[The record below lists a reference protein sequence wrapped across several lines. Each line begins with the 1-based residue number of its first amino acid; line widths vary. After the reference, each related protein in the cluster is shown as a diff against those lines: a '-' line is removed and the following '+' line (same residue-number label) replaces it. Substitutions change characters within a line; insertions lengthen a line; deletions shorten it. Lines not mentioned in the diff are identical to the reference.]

1 MKIQKNLTPEQCL
14 LFKEVPT
21 VQFISGK
28 EKKCL
33 KIILILILKVHKSI
47 LNYYKNMN
55 KQDLK

>member
-1 MKIQKNLTPEQCL
+1 MKILKNLTPEQCL
-14 LFKEVPT
+14 LFKEIPT

-33 KIILILILKVHKSI
+33 KIILVHIFKVHKSI
-47 LNYYKNMN
+47 LNYCKNMN